1 MGRKIRRK
9 VDIAVCIDLGHRV
22 KSSMTVICS
31 KSLES
36 ETYACIKFHLKG
48 ARTVKSEALN
58 WAVAASSSNYSM
70 YIRQMGS
77 YHGSFV
83 MIFMSWTLCLAL
95 FLSLIEHYLH

>member
-31 KSLES
+31 KSLE
-36 ETYACIKFHLKG
+36 
-48 ARTVKSEALN
+48 SEALN